1 MFSFRRWTLNTDYLD
16 DFCLEEEQDA
26 FIDFLLSVATKE
38 QMEQFISSKKIQQRY
53 AEYIFKCDE
62 EMNESDESYDL
73 AVGEE

>member
-1 MFSFRRWTLNTDYLD
+1 MNTDYLD